1 MQRSLIMVRV
11 CKEGSGN
18 VFADIGV
25 RDPDGSLVRA
35 KLAKQIAELIRRKR
49 LRQNQVADI
58 LGVDQSKV
66 SKLVRG
72 RISGF
77 TSDRLLRYLNALG
90 CDSPHPDQANSNNPK
105 TRQGGSRRR
114 LKTLTASCALRS
126 SWLAASLRRRVV
138 RCRGCAIGTRLRRF
152 GRDAIARRASAIVC
166 DWVVGASC
174 NGA

>member
-1 MQRSLIMVRV
+1 MNKDIIY
-11 CKEGSGN
+11 KEGSGN

-25 RDPDGSLVRA
+25 RDPEGSLVRA

-72 RISGF
+72 RIAGF

-90 CDSPHPDQANSNNPK
+90 CDVHIEIRP
-105 TRQGGSRRR
+105 SRTVQRR
-114 LKTLTASCALRS
+114 GK
-126 SWLAASLRRRVV
+126 VV
-138 RCRGCAIGTRLRRF
+138 VAG
-152 GRDAIARRASAIVC
+152 V
-166 DWVVGASC
+166 
-174 NGA
+174 

>member
-1 MQRSLIMVRV
+1 MSKEIVY
-11 CKEGSGN
+11 KEGSGN

-25 RDPDGSLVRA
+25 RDPEESLVRA

-77 TSDRLLRYLNALG
+77 TSDRLLRYLNSLG
-90 CDSPHPDQANSNNPK
+90 CDVHIQIKP
-105 TRQGGSRRR
+105 SRTTQRR
-114 LKTLTASCALRS
+114 G
-126 SWLAASLRRRVV
+126 RV
-138 RCRGCAIGTRLRRF
+138 
-152 GRDAIARRASAIVC
+152 IVAG
-166 DWVVGASC
+166 V
-174 NGA
+174 